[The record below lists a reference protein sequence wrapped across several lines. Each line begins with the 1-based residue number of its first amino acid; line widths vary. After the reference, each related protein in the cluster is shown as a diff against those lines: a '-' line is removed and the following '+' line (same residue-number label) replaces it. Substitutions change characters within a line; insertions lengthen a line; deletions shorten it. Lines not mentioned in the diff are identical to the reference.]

1 MNKMKKIKNKNWI
14 TIIVSLTVLINE
26 VLGQEKSG
34 NSIDEKAAQVLFEN
48 QKFNVVIGI
57 ISIIFIGIVFYI
69 IRLDSKISKL
79 EKK

>member
-1 MNKMKKIKNKNWI
+1 MKKIKNKNWI

-34 NSIDEKAAQVLFEN
+34 NSFDEKAAQVLFEN

>member
-14 TIIVSLTVLINE
+14 TVIVSLIVLINE
-26 VLGQEKSG
+26 VLGQVNSG
-34 NSIDEKAAQVLFEN
+34 NSFDEKAAQVLFEN

-69 IRLDSKISKL
+69 IRLDKKISKL

>member
-57 ISIIFIGIVFYI
+57 ISIIFIGIVIYI
-69 IRLDSKISKL
+69 IRLDKKISKL

>member
-26 VLGQEKSG
+26 VLGQEKSV
-34 NSIDEKAAQVLFEN
+34 NSFDEKAAQVLFEN

-69 IRLDSKISKL
+69 IRLDKKISKL

>member
-1 MNKMKKIKNKNWI
+1 MKKIKNKNWI
-14 TIIVSLTVLINE
+14 TIIASLTVLINE

-34 NSIDEKAAQVLFEN
+34 NSFDEKAAQVLFEN

>member
-1 MNKMKKIKNKNWI
+1 MKKIKNKNWI

>member
-1 MNKMKKIKNKNWI
+1 MKKIKNKNWI
-14 TIIVSLTVLINE
+14 TIIASLTVLINE